1 MAMKLADLETRH
13 LRALPTDAK
22 PIVSEPATEPPKPIR
37 ENNVQIK
44 IRAHFAEL
52 CEKAATKAL
61 DGIALNPTA
70 LGSAAQAFKNTLADL
85 EKGRDALLEA
95 AATK

>member
-1 MAMKLADLETRH
+1 MAMKLADLERLN

-22 PIVSEPATEPPKPIR
+22 PIVAEPEPEKPKVI
-37 ENNVQIK
+37 NTNFVQLRIK
-44 IRAHFAEL
+44 ERFKEL
-52 CEKAATKAL
+52 CEQAAVKAIE
-61 DGIALNPTA
+61 GIALNPTTI
-70 LGSAAQAFKNTLADL
+70 GSAAAAFKNTLADL

>member
-1 MAMKLADLETRH
+1 MAMKLADLERLN

-22 PIVSEPATEPPKPIR
+22 PIVAEPGIEIPKPIR
-37 ENNVQIK
+37 ENAVQQR
-44 IRAHFAEL
+44 IRIRFGEL
-52 CEKAATKAL
+52 CENAAVRAF
-61 DGIALNPTA
+61 DGIALNASTI
-70 LGSAAQAFKNTLADL
+70 GSAAAAFKNTLADL